1 MFIACLIFLPL
12 APAKAHPELVFY
24 IDTSTTV
31 QNSSNMLYLDYFIA
45 KSDQVAFAELATV
58 NSDLNKYSLDECSKV
73 LGNFKL
79 TSQSFEIDFKL
90 QSASAVEEVPSTGAG
105 VLVWCRFLSPIEFYD
120 LVNFNW
126 EDKNFLEAPGYREF
140 NIGSGNSISK
150 DLTSFESVLEL
161 RRDISAEFDL
171 VFPLAEVETTKAQE
185 KSVGVAEQEAVPSPE
200 ASVAS
205 EPAQPRVVTE
215 KPITKSWINSLS
227 DRYFRNINP
236 TPATEKPI
244 TKSWINSLSDRY
256 FRNINPTPATVF
268 VGTLLALL
276 LGALHSIAPGHGKSI
291 MAVLAL
297 AERGRRREIYRLGLT
312 MGATHTVGVFVLGA
326 LLILG
331 SSFVPSSI
339 IPMLG
344 IISGSSI
351 VVIGLFYIVKF
362 IGHQKLHRVSEP
374 HHHENVSSGRIA
386 FLGVIGG
393 MVPTPTALTVMVGTA
408 ALGTA
413 WYGVLLVVS
422 YGVGMTLVLIFT
434 GRVLQRAHLFVEGLA
449 DSKGGAARL
458 LKVAPVAAAT
468 LQVIAGCF
476 LVLLSFGALI

>member
-171 VFPLAEVETTKAQE
+171 VFPLAEVETTKAKE

-205 EPAQPRVVTE
+205 EPAQPRVV
-215 KPITKSWINSLS
+215 
-227 DRYFRNINP
+227 
-236 TPATEKPI
+236 TEKPI

-331 SSFVPSSI
+331 SNFVPSSI

>member
-1 MFIACLIFLPL
+1 MFTTCLIFLPL

-45 KSDQVAFAELATV
+45 KSDQLAFAELATV

-185 KSVGVAEQEAVPSPE
+185 KSVGVAEQEAVPSPD

-205 EPAQPRVVTE
+205 EPAPPRVVTE
-215 KPITKSWINSLS
+215 KSITKSWIN
-227 DRYFRNINP
+227 R
-236 TPATEKPI
+236 
-244 TKSWINSLSDRY
+244 LSDRY

-312 MGATHTVGVFVLGA
+312 MGATHTLGVFVLGA

>member
-45 KSDQVAFAELATV
+45 KSDQLAFAELATV

-185 KSVGVAEQEAVPSPE
+185 KSVGAREQEVVPSPD

-205 EPAQPRVVTE
+205 EPAPPRVVTE
-215 KPITKSWINSLS
+215 KSITKSWIN
-227 DRYFRNINP
+227 R
-236 TPATEKPI
+236 
-244 TKSWINSLSDRY
+244 LSDRY

-312 MGATHTVGVFVLGA
+312 MGATHTLGVFVLGA

-351 VVIGLFYIVKF
+351 VVIGLFYILKF

>member
-73 LGNFKL
+73 LGNLKL

-185 KSVGVAEQEAVPSPE
+185 KSVGVAEQEAVPSPD

-205 EPAQPRVVTE
+205 EPAPPRVVTE
-215 KPITKSWINSLS
+215 KSITKSWIN
-227 DRYFRNINP
+227 R
-236 TPATEKPI
+236 
-244 TKSWINSLSDRY
+244 LSDRY

>member
-45 KSDQVAFAELATV
+45 KSDQLAFAELATV

-73 LGNFKL
+73 LGNLKL

-126 EDKNFLEAPGYREF
+126 EDKNFLEVPGYREF

-205 EPAQPRVVTE
+205 EPAQPRVV
-215 KPITKSWINSLS
+215 
-227 DRYFRNINP
+227 
-236 TPATEKPI
+236 TEKPI

>member
-31 QNSSNMLYLDYFIA
+31 QNNSNMLYLDYFIA

-171 VFPLAEVETTKAQE
+171 VFPLAEVETTKAKE

-205 EPAQPRVVTE
+205 EPAQPRVV
-215 KPITKSWINSLS
+215 
-227 DRYFRNINP
+227 
-236 TPATEKPI
+236 TEKPI

-312 MGATHTVGVFVLGA
+312 MGATHTLGVFVLGA
-326 LLILG
+326 FLILG

>member
-105 VLVWCRFLSPIEFYD
+105 VLVWCRFLSPIEFHD

-205 EPAQPRVVTE
+205 EPAQPRVV
-215 KPITKSWINSLS
+215 
-227 DRYFRNINP
+227 
-236 TPATEKPI
+236 TEKPI

>member
-1 MFIACLIFLPL
+1 
-12 APAKAHPELVFY
+12 
-24 IDTSTTV
+24 
-31 QNSSNMLYLDYFIA
+31 MLYLDYFIA

-171 VFPLAEVETTKAQE
+171 VFPLAEVETTKAKE

-236 TPATEKPI
+236 TPAT
-244 TKSWINSLSDRY
+244 
-256 FRNINPTPATVF
+256 VF

-291 MAVLAL
+291 MVVLAL

-458 LKVAPVAAAT
+458 LKVAPVAAAM

>member
-31 QNSSNMLYLDYFIA
+31 QNNSNMLYLDYFIA

-171 VFPLAEVETTKAQE
+171 VFPLAEVETTKAKE

-205 EPAQPRVVTE
+205 EPAQPRVV
-215 KPITKSWINSLS
+215 
-227 DRYFRNINP
+227 
-236 TPATEKPI
+236 TEKPI

-312 MGATHTVGVFVLGA
+312 MGATHTLGVFVLGA

-458 LKVAPVAAAT
+458 LKVAPVAAAM

>member
-1 MFIACLIFLPL
+1 
-12 APAKAHPELVFY
+12 
-24 IDTSTTV
+24 
-31 QNSSNMLYLDYFIA
+31 MLYLDYFIA
-45 KSDQVAFAELATV
+45 KSDQLAFAELATV

-73 LGNFKL
+73 LGNLKL

-200 ASVAS
+200 ASVAF
-205 EPAQPRVVTE
+205 EPAQPRVV
-215 KPITKSWINSLS
+215 
-227 DRYFRNINP
+227 
-236 TPATEKPI
+236 TEKPI

-312 MGATHTVGVFVLGA
+312 MGATHTLGVFVLGA

-351 VVIGLFYIVKF
+351 VVIGLFYILKF

>member
-126 EDKNFLEAPGYREF
+126 EDKNFLEVPGYREF

-215 KPITKSWINSLS
+215 KPITKSWI
-227 DRYFRNINP
+227 
-236 TPATEKPI
+236 K
-244 TKSWINSLSDRY
+244 SLSDRY

-291 MAVLAL
+291 MVVLAL
-297 AERGRRREIYRLGLT
+297 TERGRRREIYRLGLT

>member
-185 KSVGVAEQEAVPSPE
+185 KSVGVAEPEAVPSPE

-205 EPAQPRVVTE
+205 EPAQPRVV
-215 KPITKSWINSLS
+215 
-227 DRYFRNINP
+227 
-236 TPATEKPI
+236 TEKPI

>member
-45 KSDQVAFAELATV
+45 KSDQLAFAELATV

-171 VFPLAEVETTKAQE
+171 VFPLAEVETTKAKE

-205 EPAQPRVVTE
+205 EPAQPRVV
-215 KPITKSWINSLS
+215 
-227 DRYFRNINP
+227 
-236 TPATEKPI
+236 TEKPI

>member
-120 LVNFNW
+120 LVIFNW

-185 KSVGVAEQEAVPSPE
+185 KSVGVAEPEAVPSPE

-205 EPAQPRVVTE
+205 EPAQPRVV
-215 KPITKSWINSLS
+215 
-227 DRYFRNINP
+227 
-236 TPATEKPI
+236 TEKPI

>member
-236 TPATEKPI
+236 TPAT
-244 TKSWINSLSDRY
+244 
-256 FRNINPTPATVF
+256 VF

-312 MGATHTVGVFVLGA
+312 MGATHTLGVFVLGA